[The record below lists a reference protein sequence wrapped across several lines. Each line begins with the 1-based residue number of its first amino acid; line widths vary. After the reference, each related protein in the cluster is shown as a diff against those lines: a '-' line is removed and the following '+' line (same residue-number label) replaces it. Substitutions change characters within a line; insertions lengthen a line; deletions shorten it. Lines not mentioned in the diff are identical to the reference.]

1 MLIFIVVVAFD
12 SLCHM
17 NMMVMMM
24 MMMMMVVV
32 VVASVKFFHPLSP
45 VQVGEE
51 SPLLFRP
58 SRFYSVPQFCSFCSL
73 TVLFFPPI
81 ALPHPFLS
89 FRQHPLLSTSR
100 RLEARWSPVVECG
113 RISSRNWIFGVFP
126 VTIVI
131 NIRKRKFLVKYDLS
145 DNLLGQLC
153 KKYNDIVCYTV
164 SVFLA

>member
-1 MLIFIVVVAFD
+1 MLIFIAVVAFD

-24 MMMMMVVV
+24 MMMM
-32 VVASVKFFHPLSP
+32 VASVKFFHPP
-45 VQVGEE
+45 
-51 SPLLFRP
+51 
-58 SRFYSVPQFCSFCSL
+58 PQFKWERNPHFSFVPPVLPLFLNFDSFCSL
-73 TVLFFPPI
+73 TFLPI

-113 RISSRNWIFGVFP
+113 RNWIFGVFP